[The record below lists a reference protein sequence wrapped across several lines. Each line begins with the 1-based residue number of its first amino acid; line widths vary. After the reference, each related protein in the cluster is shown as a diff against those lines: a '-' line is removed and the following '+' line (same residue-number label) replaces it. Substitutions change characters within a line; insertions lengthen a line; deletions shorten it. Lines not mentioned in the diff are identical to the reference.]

1 VHTQSTW
8 ILSILSSTSCHP
20 SIDTKQETRYET
32 HTNRDGGRGD
42 VMRLRTGRL
51 LYKWRKMRKR
61 VKRKQKEKRGRRRVK
76 RGLYSIENGHA
87 HMPCP
92 TGCFFRTSFPFR
104 PWQANANNIRA
115 LQQSDHRLL
124 PVFSSPPLLSTVI
137 VTLDYRRQS
146 TVLNRIHRVLDQ
158 AFS

>member
-1 VHTQSTW
+1 MHTCPAQ
-8 ILSILSSTSCHP
+8 L
-20 SIDTKQETRYET
+20 
-32 HTNRDGGRGD
+32 D
-42 VMRLRTGRL
+42 VFSVPPFL
-51 LYKWRKMRKR
+51 
-61 VKRKQKEKRGRRRVK
+61 
-76 RGLYSIENGHA
+76 
-87 HMPCP
+87 
-92 TGCFFRTSFPFR
+92 FR